1 MSQAPH
7 TKTMP
12 LEALLPG
19 SGTGDLLI
27 HGLALD
33 SRQVKPGYLFAAL
46 KGAAVDGADYIE
58 QAVASGASAI
68 LLDSGRA
75 VQVPAGIADVR
86 VASARKSLAHM
97 AARWYGGQ
105 PKHCVAVTGTNGKSS
120 TVDIYAQLARA
131 LGHHAASMGTL
142 GVQTETAQAGFG
154 LTTPDSIRFQQM
166 LAELSDEGVT
176 HLALEASSHGLDQ
189 HRIDGVQLEAAGFA
203 NITRDHLDYH
213 GDFETYL
220 YAKLRLIGEV
230 LPPRGCA
237 VINADAPRSERFVDI
252 AWARGQRLCLVG
264 FKGKHLKIL
273 LRQPTAAGQT
283 LVLEAAGRMHK
294 LAFPLIGGFQVENA
308 VLAAGLLQA
317 SGHAW
322 AEILPHFE
330 TLKPVAGR
338 LERVSKASDAV
349 SVVVDYAHTPDA
361 LAAALSA
368 LRSHTPGKLHVVF
381 GCGGDR
387 DTGKRALMGGIAA
400 SHADSVIVTDD
411 NPRSEDPAAIR
422 AAVLAK
428 SPGAQEI
435 ASRADAIAAAIR
447 AAGPG
452 DTVLIAGKGHES
464 GQDVAG
470 TVTPF
475 DDRDVARD
483 VLRTNEHARR
493 HA

>member
-1 MSQAPH
+1 MSNAP
-7 TKTMP
+7 TIPAKP
-12 LEALLPG
+12 LETLLPG
-19 SGTGDLLI
+19 SGVGDLHI

-33 SRQVKPGYLFAAL
+33 SRLVKPGYVFAAL
-46 KGAAVDGADYIE
+46 KGAAMDGADYID
-58 QAVASGASAI
+58 QAVANGASAI
-68 LLDSGRA
+68 LLDSGRDVA
-75 VQVPAGIADVR
+75 VPEGVADVR
-86 VASARKSLAHM
+86 VANARKSLAHM
-97 AARWYGGQ
+97 AARWFNAQ
-105 PKHCVAVTGTNGKSS
+105 PQHCVAVTGTNGKSS

-142 GVQTETAQAGFG
+142 GVQTETSKAGFG
-154 LTTPDSIRFQQM
+154 LTTPDSIRFQEM
-166 LAELSDEGVT
+166 LAELSGQGIT

-189 HRIDGVQLEAAGFA
+189 HRVDGVQLEAAGFA

-237 VINADAPRSERFVDI
+237 VINADAPRSERFIDI

-283 LVLEAAGRMHK
+283 LVLEAAGRVHK
-294 LAFPLIGGFQVENA
+294 IAFPLIGGFQVENA
-308 VLAAGLLQA
+308 MLAAGLLHA

-330 TLKPVAGR
+330 RLKPVAGR
-338 LERVSKASDAV
+338 LERVSKAGDAV

-361 LAAALSA
+361 LGAALSA

-387 DTGKRALMGGIAA
+387 DTGKRPLMGEIAA

-422 AAVLAK
+422 AAVLAE

-435 ASRADAIAAAIR
+435 GSRADAIAAAIH
-447 AAGPG
+447 AAEAG

-483 VLRTNEHARR
+483 ILRSQQGARR